1 MRVHDMEGF
10 ISLNAAVCFPLFEA
24 DRVEADRGSPRLRR
38 GQ

>member
-24 DRVEADRGSPRLRR
+24 DRGSPRLRR